1 MCVFQSVLQVCCYFE
16 GHMVLTFSDS
26 GELTGWSGEPILL
39 DNSVPKVRFLSLRGF
54 FMHLIVVFAFF

>member
-1 MCVFQSVLQVCCYFE
+1 
-16 GHMVLTFSDS
+16 VLTFSDS

-54 FMHLIVVFAFF
+54 FMPLIVVFAFLCMKLEKTVLTV